1 MLVSKIFKSLEN
13 YRKLFILI
21 YTKYLQIDTSIV
33 QYLSIHAKDVLKLAD
48 IMKLFTTTVSILHTE
63 KKQGAEQSEPTVGFQ

>member
-1 MLVSKIFKSLEN
+1 M
-13 YRKLFILI
+13 
-21 YTKYLQIDTSIV
+21 SIV